1 MRPTA
6 YLLTL
11 MLGVAATG
19 AQAEEIAG
27 QREGD
32 ALIYRV
38 GDFDSVG
45 LGTSA
50 TVDVRVGP
58 SWSVRVNGPA
68 EAVARLKI
76 DREGRALSIR
86 PRNNWRNN
94 RSAADQQVRVSI
106 TMPRLASA
114 SIGGSG
120 RMTVDRVTGESLRAS
135 VGGSGSLS
143 LGTVAVG
150 DLAVSIGGSGDI
162 SAAGRAER
170 LTVRNSGSGRFA
182 APDLRARSATVSAAG
197 SGRVRAL
204 VDGPATVSLAGSGV
218 VELGKGAR
226 CTVRRAG
233 SGRAIC
239 GG

>member
-1 MRPTA
+1 MRLA
-6 YLLTL
+6 GYLLTL
-11 MLGVAATG
+11 MLGIAATG

-38 GDFDSVG
+38 GDFDSLG

-50 TVDVRVGP
+50 MVDVRVGP
-58 SWSVRVNGPA
+58 SWSVRATGPA
-68 EAVARLKI
+68 EALARLRI
-76 DREGRALSIR
+76 EQDGRALSIR
-86 PRNNWRNN
+86 PRDGWRNN
-94 RSAADQQVRVSI
+94 RTDRDRQVRVSI
-106 TMPRLASA
+106 TMPSLTSA

-120 RMTVDRVTGESLRAS
+120 RMMVDRVTGDSLRAS
-135 VGGSGSLS
+135 VAGSGTLA

-150 DLAVSIGGSGDI
+150 DLSVSISGSGDV
-162 SAAGRAER
+162 SAAGRASQ
-170 LTVRNSGSGRFA
+170 LKVKNSGSGRFA
-182 APDLRARSATVSAAG
+182 APDLRASAATVSLAG

-204 VDGPATVSLAGSGV
+204 VDGPATISLAGSGSV
-218 VELGKGAR
+218 DLGPGAR

-233 SGRAIC
+233 SGRATC